1 MTCHSKFLYNEEDHY
16 KNYIKYKVAKKIQ
29 EIKNRKKN
37 QKKYCYKKLKSRIA
51 YFLNIA
57 RSI

>member
-29 EIKNRKKN
+29 EIKNRKKQN
-37 QKKYCYKKLKSRIA
+37 KKLKSRIA
-51 YFLNIA
+51 YFLNIFQ
-57 RSI
+57 

>member
-37 QKKYCYKKLKSRIA
+37 NTKKHYKKLRSRIA
-51 YFLNIA
+51 YFLNIVQ
-57 RSI
+57 SI